1 MTGKKGKPGEAGWK
15 RGEEELQREE
25 EAVRDT
31 VRGHRKAVRI
41 KECHPPSPFSAPCW
55 SRSHANLLFCSLII
69 SVT

>member
-41 KECHPPSPFSAPCW
+41 KECHPPSPF
-55 SRSHANLLFCSLII
+55 
-69 SVT
+69 